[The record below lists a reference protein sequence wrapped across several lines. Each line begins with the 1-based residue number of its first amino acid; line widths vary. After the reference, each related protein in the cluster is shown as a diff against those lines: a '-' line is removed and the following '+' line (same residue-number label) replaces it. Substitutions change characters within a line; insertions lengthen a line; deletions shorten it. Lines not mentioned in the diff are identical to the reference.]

1 MAEKQIIPAV
11 VGLSGGFVIAG
22 GVIALMVG
30 LGIIT
35 RFVGITHTAKHVKGY
50 ETAILAGAIF
60 GNLLTVHQIRIPLG
74 IFGLVLM
81 GVLFGIFVGG
91 WILALAEIVN
101 IFPIFARRIGITK
114 GYSLIVIAIA
124 VGKRRAVCT
133 IFTGVGACRKQAAGR
148 NVKNMKDVLKEQR
161 NQKYNDYVKQVTPVH
176 SLPLNMLKAFVTG
189 GVICVIG
196 QAILNYGDMLGL
208 EKDIAASW
216 CSLILIFVSVILT
229 GLNIYPKLAKF
240 GGAGTLVPITGFAN
254 SVAASA
260 IEYQKEGQ
268 VFGIGCKIFTIA
280 GPVILYGIFSSW
292 VLGLIYW
299 IFQVTVYQM

>member
-11 VGLSGGFVIAG
+11 VGLTGGFVIAG

-35 RFVGITHTAKHVKGY
+35 RFVGITHTAKHVKEY

-124 VGKRRAVCT
+124 VGQTGDTGAQSAVEYAQSVCDRRRNLRDRTGNLKLWGYARTGKRHCSELVFPDPDFCQCDTHRSEYLSETCKVRRSRNAGADHWICQFGGSFCDRISERRAG
-133 IFTGVGACRKQAAGR
+133 FRDRMQDLYDCRTC
-148 NVKNMKDVLKEQR
+148 D
-161 NQKYNDYVKQVTPVH
+161 PVWD
-176 SLPLNMLKAFVTG
+176 L
-189 GVICVIG
+189 
-196 QAILNYGDMLGL
+196 L
-208 EKDIAASW
+208 E
-216 CSLILIFVSVILT
+216 L
-229 GLNIYPKLAKF
+229 
-240 GGAGTLVPITGFAN
+240 GAGTDLLDLSGDCISNVR
-254 SVAASA
+254 
-260 IEYQKEGQ
+260 
-268 VFGIGCKIFTIA
+268 
-280 GPVILYGIFSSW
+280 
-292 VLGLIYW
+292 
-299 IFQVTVYQM
+299 